1 MYDEWRTGKDME
13 GSIHGLA
20 EVLSLCLAEGVVKN
34 TKTSVKLDF
43 ILAEILTEHL
53 PNTRLTSVPAC

>member
-1 MYDEWRTGKDME
+1 ME